1 MSRPGLA
8 LGQVSHKSAG
18 NGANQMN
25 AVTATSLT
33 SASTA
38 KIRSQPGDIAS
49 LVTLYVFVLMA
60 IPSRYTFAPFGG
72 AGAPST
78 LLSAIFLIVY
88 LLRWVH
94 PASPIGGV
102 RQPLRAAA
110 LGIFCAFL
118 ASYAVANLHKIG
130 TTEQN
135 GADRGMVMICGW
147 VGILLLTADG
157 VSSLERLDVLLRRI
171 VFGASAMAA
180 LGIVQFF
187 TGLNIAMYIVIPGL
201 TANAPYDDI
210 SVRGSYN
217 RPSAT
222 AIHPLEFA
230 FVLAVVLPVAIHRA
244 RFAPRNQKFKR
255 WLQVFLISV
264 ALPMTVSRSAILGL
278 VVVMAVILPVWPRQD
293 RWRALGV
300 VAIGA
305 LGFQVLVPGFVRD
318 MSSLFFAIGSDAS
331 TTSRTSALSNAL
343 PLIAQHPLFGSGF
356 GTFMSSIFFYTD
368 NQYLNAG
375 IELGLVGV
383 AAIVGLFITGWW
395 SARDVRRHSTD
406 PAIRHLSQC
415 LAASCA
421 VMLFVYG
428 TFDTLYFPMAAGITF
443 LMLGCIAALWR
454 LTRGSSSGRRDSI
467 GAEHAPRRHPPGSG
481 QLR

>member
-1 MSRPGLA
+1 MSGPGLA

-25 AVTATSLT
+25 AVTATNLT

-38 KIRSQPGDIAS
+38 KIRAQPGDIAS

-60 IPSRYTFAPFGG
+60 IPSRYTFAPLGG

-94 PASPIGGV
+94 PASPIGRV

-110 LGIFCAFL
+110 LGIFCAFV
-118 ASYAVANLHKIG
+118 ASYAAANLHKIG

-278 VVVMAVILPVWPRQD
+278 VVVMAVILPVWPARIGGVRLAWSPSAFSDSRPWSLDSCGPEQAVFRD
-293 RWRALGV
+293 RHRFEHHV
-300 VAIGA
+300 PDDR
-305 LGFQVLVPGFVRD
+305 VLERHTAD
-318 MSSLFFAIGSDAS
+318 
-331 TTSRTSALSNAL
+331 RE
-343 PLIAQHPLFGSGF
+343 HPWFGSGF
-356 GTFMSSIFFYTD
+356 GTFMSSVYFYTD
-368 NQYLNAG
+368 NQYLNAA
-375 IELGLVGV
+375 IELGL
-383 AAIVGLFITGWW
+383 
-395 SARDVRRHSTD
+395 
-406 PAIRHLSQC
+406 
-415 LAASCA
+415 
-421 VMLFVYG
+421 
-428 TFDTLYFPMAAGITF
+428 
-443 LMLGCIAALWR
+443 
-454 LTRGSSSGRRDSI
+454 
-467 GAEHAPRRHPPGSG
+467 
-481 QLR
+481 